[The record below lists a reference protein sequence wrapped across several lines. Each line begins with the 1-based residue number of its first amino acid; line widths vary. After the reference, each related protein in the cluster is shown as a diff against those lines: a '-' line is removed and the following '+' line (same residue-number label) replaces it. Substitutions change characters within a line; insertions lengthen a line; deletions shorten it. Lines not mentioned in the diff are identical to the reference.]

1 MPEKSKSKQT
11 VAIKTKG
18 ISPVWETM
26 SRGHLCTNTSKDSTR
41 TPDKKDTLT
50 ARRINKRIGDQ
61 NTLGRLKHSMNARC
75 HQMFFFQACVLLTNS
90 FHVLKA
96 WPTASAGGG
105 GGIGAQPTN
114 SSAGG
119 RVKTSGFGKKEML
132 RTSSWTPHFVT
143 DLLPIVTSSF
153 ALVTSSDALA
163 TEGNVEPSHPRFKRG
178 SCVAVRCNTGRS
190 GGGSVRRAPK
200 PRRSKGPT

>member
-1 MPEKSKSKQT
+1 M
-11 VAIKTKG
+11 
-18 ISPVWETM
+18 SPDVFL
-26 SRGHLCTNTSKDSTR
+26 SSVCSF
-41 TPDKKDTLT
+41 DKFIPRFESLADGF
-50 ARRINKRIGDQ
+50 RR
-61 NTLGRLKHSMNARC
+61 
-75 HQMFFFQACVLLTNS
+75 
-90 FHVLKA
+90 
-96 WPTASAGGG
+96 GG